1 MAQLRRLREQYPEE
15 LVIIGVH
22 SAKFP
27 SEQLTE
33 SIRQAVMRQGI
44 EHPVVNDAGFKI
56 WNAYAVR
63 AWPTLVLID
72 PNGRIAGETS
82 GEILAEDLAA
92 DINQAIRDNEDV
104 LNRAPLDLSA
114 PPEPDRPLKY
124 PARVLPAGDRLFLA
138 DTGHHR
144 ILEIKLDANGLGGEI
159 VRVFGSG
166 TEGLRDGPT
175 ESARFHHPHG
185 LGLRGEYDTGT
196 LYVAD
201 TENHAIRAID
211 LATGTVRTLAGTGK
225 KAHGRFTL
233 GAPTEIPLRSPWAVL
248 PIEEYLFIAMAG
260 SHQIWV
266 MIGEEQ
272 MGVFAGS
279 GAEALEDGE
288 PAQAAFNQPSD
299 LALGMGHLFVAD
311 PEASAVRAIAINQ
324 QPKVMTL
331 VGQGLFDWGDV
342 DGPTSTALLQHPVGI
357 AVEGQTVYVADSYN
371 HKIKTVDPVEGQVQT
386 LIGAGKPGMADGPF
400 ETAQLYEPEGVA
412 FHNGLLYI
420 ADTNNHQVRIADL
433 AARQVHTFK
442 LRGLDRLP
450 MPERSQESAES
461 DSVVRLPVVAIP
473 YSGARIVLDLR
484 LPEGYKRNPDAPTIL
499 RADGTTHTF
508 SADEPIAVAVQIGQT
523 SIRETKVADLVVYYC
538 EADDARLCLI
548 HTAALEIP
556 LELRSDAPA
565 EAIVPYT
572 VEIT

>member
-33 SIRQAVMRQGI
+33 SIRQATLRHGI

-82 GEILAEDLAA
+82 GEILAEDMAA
-92 DINQAIRDNEDV
+92 EINQAIRDNEDV

-124 PARVLPAGDRLFLA
+124 PARVLPAGDRLFLS

-144 ILEIKLDANGLGGEI
+144 ILEIKLDADGLGGEI
-159 VRVFGSG
+159 VRVFGTG
-166 TEGLRDGPT
+166 AEGLRDGSA
-175 ESARFHHPHG
+175 ESARFNGPHG
-185 LGLRGEYDTGT
+185 LGLRGEAANES
-196 LYVAD
+196 LIVAD

-211 LATGTVRTLAGTGK
+211 LATGAVRTMAGTGN

-233 GAPTEIPLRSPWAVL
+233 GSPTEIPLRSPWAVL

-266 MIGEEQ
+266 MIGEDQ

-288 PAQAAFNQPSD
+288 PAQAGFNQPSD
-299 LALGMGHLFVAD
+299 LALGMGHLFIAD
-311 PEASAVRAIAINQ
+311 PEASAVRAISINQ

-371 HKIKTVDPVEGQVQT
+371 HKIKAIDPVEGQVIT
-386 LIGAGKPGMADGPF
+386 LIGTGKPGMADGPF

-412 FHNGLLYI
+412 VYNGLLYI
-420 ADTNNHQVRIADL
+420 VDTNNHQLRVADL
-433 AARQVHTFK
+433 SARQVHTFK
-442 LRGLDRLP
+442 LRGLERLP
-450 MPERSQESAES
+450 MPERGVETANESGVE
-461 DSVVRLPVVAIP
+461 RLPAVAVP
-473 YSGARIVLDLR
+473 ESGGRIVLDLR
-484 LPEGYKRNPDAPTIL
+484 LPPGYKPNPDAPTIL
-499 RADGTTHTF
+499 RVDGKTHTF
-508 SADEPIAVAVQIGQT
+508 SADQPIAFDAPGGQNT
-523 SIRETKVADLVVYYC
+523 IRADLVAYYC
-538 EADDARLCLI
+538 EAEDTRLCLI
-548 HTAALEIP
+548 HDAKLEIP
-556 LELRSDAPA
+556 LEVRADAPR
-565 EAIVPYT
+565 ETVVPYT
-572 VEIT
+572 VEGN